1 MLETKEKYSNQ
12 VITTSRL
19 GYEVNSFAQSVNIS
33 QIVIFTQDKIK
44 KDMSWADNFSNHVVV
59 LNDSEKAKDISSA
72 LDSINYLAQIKADRD
87 TLLIAYGGGS
97 VSDHVG
103 FVASIFKRGIKY
115 INIPTTLLGMI
126 DASIGGKTAIN
137 IGSLKNQIGTFYQ
150 PSKVLIDFNL
160 IDTMPDSVINDGL
173 GEMFK
178 YAILN
183 GRDMLDSFQ
192 DYLDSRN
199 SELLNSLILK
209 CADIKLGIV
218 SVDERD
224 QGLRKTLNLGHTF
237 GHAIESD
244 SQNKISHGEAVI
256 NGILIASYLSFRKEN
271 LSKEDLKQIE
281 LIGLRLINQRFK
293 TNNIDQYIKFMLN
306 DKKNQNN
313 QIGIVMIQNIGK
325 VSLDYFSCNDIKN
338 FLDSYNEYISN

>member
-1 MLETKEKYSNQ
+1 MLEAKEKYSNQ
-12 VITTSRL
+12 VIITSRL
-19 GYEVNSFAQSVNIS
+19 GYEVDRFAQSANIS
-33 QIVIFTQDKIK
+33 QIVIFTQDNIK
-44 KDMSWADNFSNHVVV
+44 KDMSWATNFSNHVVV

-103 FVASIFKRGIKY
+103 FVASVFKRGIKY
-115 INIPTTLLGMI
+115 INISTTLLGMI

-178 YAILN
+178 YSILN
-183 GRDMLDSFQ
+183 GRDMLESFQ
-192 DYLDSRN
+192 NYLDSRN

-256 NGILIASYLSFRKEN
+256 NGILMVSYLSFRKGN

-313 QIGIVMIQNIGK
+313 QIGIVMILSIGK
-325 VSLDYFSCNDIKN
+325 VNLDYFSYNDIRN
-338 FLDSYNEYISN
+338 FLESYNEYISN

>member
-1 MLETKEKYSNQ
+1 MLEAKEKYSNQ

-19 GYEVNSFAQSVNIS
+19 GYEVNKFAQSRNIS
-33 QIVIFTQDKIK
+33 QIVVFTQENIK

-103 FVASIFKRGIKY
+103 FVASVFKRGIKY

-183 GRDMLDSFQ
+183 GRDMLDSLQ
-192 DYLDSRN
+192 DYLDSRK

-218 SVDERD
+218 SFDERD

-256 NGILIASYLSFRKEN
+256 NGILMVSYLSFRKGN

-313 QIGIVMIQNIGK
+313 QIGIVMILSIGK
-325 VSLDYFSCNDIKN
+325 VNLDYFSYNDIRN
-338 FLDSYNEYISN
+338 FLESYNEYISN

>member
-1 MLETKEKYSNQ
+1 MLEAKEKYSNQ
-12 VITTSRL
+12 VIITSRL
-19 GYEVNSFAQSVNIS
+19 GYEVDRFAQSANIS

-59 LNDSEKAKDISSA
+59 LNDSEQAKDISSA

-103 FVASIFKRGIKY
+103 FVASVFKRGIKY
-115 INIPTTLLGMI
+115 INISTTLLGMI

-209 CADIKLGIV
+209 CIDIKLGIV

-256 NGILIASYLSFRKEN
+256 NGILMVSYLSFKKGS

-293 TNNIDQYIKFMLN
+293 TNNINQYIKFMLN

-313 QIGIVMIQNIGK
+313 QIGIVMILSIGK
-325 VSLDYFSCNDIKN
+325 VNLDYFSYNDIRN
-338 FLDSYNEYISN
+338 FLESYNEYISN

>member
-1 MLETKEKYSNQ
+1 
-12 VITTSRL
+12 
-19 GYEVNSFAQSVNIS
+19 
-33 QIVIFTQDKIK
+33 
-44 KDMSWADNFSNHVVV
+44 
-59 LNDSEKAKDISSA
+59 
-72 LDSINYLAQIKADRD
+72 
-87 TLLIAYGGGS
+87 
-97 VSDHVG
+97 
-103 FVASIFKRGIKY
+103 
-115 INIPTTLLGMI
+115 
-126 DASIGGKTAIN
+126 
-137 IGSLKNQIGTFYQ
+137 
-150 PSKVLIDFNL
+150 
-160 IDTMPDSVINDGL
+160 MPDSVINDGL

-209 CADIKLGIV
+209 CVDVKLGIV

-224 QGLRKTLNLGHTF
+224 QGLRKTLNLAHTF

-256 NGILIASYLSFRKEN
+256 NGILMVSYLSFRKGN

-313 QIGIVMIQNIGK
+313 QIGIVMILSIGK
-325 VSLDYFSCNDIKN
+325 VNLDYFSYNDIRN
-338 FLDSYNEYISN
+338 FLESYNEYISN

>member
-1 MLETKEKYSNQ
+1 MLEAKEKYSNQ

-19 GYEVNSFAQSVNIS
+19 GYEVNKFAQSRNIS
-33 QIVIFTQDKIK
+33 QIVVFTQENIK

-103 FVASIFKRGIKY
+103 FVASVFKRGIKY

-126 DASIGGKTAIN
+126 DASIGGKTALN

-178 YAILN
+178 YAILDDH
-183 GRDMLDSFQ
+183 DMLEYFQ

-199 SELLNSLILK
+199 SELRNSLILK
-209 CADIKLGIV
+209 CADIKLSIV

-256 NGILIASYLSFRKEN
+256 NGILMVSYLSFRKGN

-313 QIGIVMIQNIGK
+313 QIGIVMILSIGK
-325 VSLDYFSCNDIKN
+325 VNLDYFSYNDIRN
-338 FLDSYNEYISN
+338 FLESYNEYISN

>member
-1 MLETKEKYSNQ
+1 MLEAKEKYSNQ

-19 GYEVNSFAQSVNIS
+19 GYEVNKFAQSRNIS
-33 QIVIFTQDKIK
+33 QIVVFTQENIK

-103 FVASIFKRGIKY
+103 FVASVFKRGIKY

-126 DASIGGKTAIN
+126 DASIGGKTALN

-178 YAILN
+178 YAILDDH
-183 GRDMLDSFQ
+183 DMLEYFQ

-199 SELLNSLILK
+199 SELRNSLILK
-209 CADIKLGIV
+209 CADIKLSIV

-256 NGILIASYLSFRKEN
+256 NGILMVSYLSFRKGN

-313 QIGIVMIQNIGK
+313 QIAIVMILSIGK
-325 VSLDYFSCNDIKN
+325 VNLDYFSYNDIRN
-338 FLDSYNEYISN
+338 FLESYNEYISN

>member
-1 MLETKEKYSNQ
+1 MLEAKEKYSNQ

-19 GYEVNSFAQSVNIS
+19 GYEVNKFAQSRNIS
-33 QIVIFTQDKIK
+33 QIVVFTQENIK

-59 LNDSEKAKDISSA
+59 LNDSERAKDISSA

-103 FVASIFKRGIKY
+103 FVASVFKRGIKY

-178 YAILN
+178 YAILD
-183 GRDMLDSFQ
+183 GHDMLEYFQ

-209 CADIKLGIV
+209 CADIKLSIV

-256 NGILIASYLSFRKEN
+256 NGILMVSYLSFKKGS

-293 TNNIDQYIKFMLN
+293 TNNINQYIKFMLN

-313 QIGIVMIQNIGK
+313 QIGIVMILSIGK
-325 VSLDYFSCNDIKN
+325 VNLDYFSYNDIRN
-338 FLDSYNEYISN
+338 FLESYNEYISN

>member
-1 MLETKEKYSNQ
+1 MLEAKEKYSNQ

-19 GYEVNSFAQSVNIS
+19 SYEVDSFAQSANIS
-33 QIVIFTQDKIK
+33 QIVFFTQENIK

-103 FVASIFKRGIKY
+103 FVASVFKRGIKY

-209 CADIKLGIV
+209 CTDIKLGIV

-256 NGILIASYLSFRKEN
+256 NGILMVSYLSFRKGN

-313 QIGIVMIQNIGK
+313 QIGIVMILSIGK
-325 VSLDYFSCNDIKN
+325 VNLDYFSYNDIRN
-338 FLDSYNEYISN
+338 FLESYNEYISN

>member
-1 MLETKEKYSNQ
+1 MLEAKEKYSNQ

-72 LDSINYLAQIKADRD
+72 LDSINYLAQIKADRN

-103 FVASIFKRGIKY
+103 FVASVFKRGIKY

-178 YAILN
+178 YSILN
-183 GRDMLDSFQ
+183 GCDMLDSFQ

-209 CADIKLGIV
+209 CADIKLSIV

-256 NGILIASYLSFRKEN
+256 NGILMVSYLSFKKGS

-293 TNNIDQYIKFMLN
+293 TNNINQYIKFMLN

-313 QIGIVMIQNIGK
+313 QIGIVMILSIGK
-325 VSLDYFSCNDIKN
+325 VNLDYFSYNDIRN
-338 FLDSYNEYISN
+338 FLESYNEYISN

>member
-1 MLETKEKYSNQ
+1 MLEAKEKYSNQ

-19 GYEVNSFAQSVNIS
+19 GYEVNKFAQSRNIS
-33 QIVIFTQDKIK
+33 QIVVFTQENIK

-103 FVASIFKRGIKY
+103 FVASVFKRGIKY

-209 CADIKLGIV
+209 CIDIKLGIV

-256 NGILIASYLSFRKEN
+256 NGILMVSYLSFKKGS

-293 TNNIDQYIKFMLN
+293 TNNINQYIKFMLN

-313 QIGIVMIQNIGK
+313 QIGIVMILSIGK
-325 VSLDYFSCNDIKN
+325 VNLDYFSYNDIRN
-338 FLDSYNEYISN
+338 FLESYNEYISN

>member
-103 FVASIFKRGIKY
+103 FVASVFKRGIKY

-183 GRDMLDSFQ
+183 GRDMLDSLQ

-256 NGILIASYLSFRKEN
+256 NGILMVSYLSFRKGN

-313 QIGIVMIQNIGK
+313 QIGIVMILSIGK
-325 VSLDYFSCNDIKN
+325 VNLDYFSYNDIRN
-338 FLDSYNEYISN
+338 FLESYNEYISN

>member
-1 MLETKEKYSNQ
+1 MLEAKEKYSNQ

-19 GYEVNSFAQSVNIS
+19 GYEVNKFAQSRNIS
-33 QIVIFTQDKIK
+33 QIVVFTQENIK

-59 LNDSEKAKDISSA
+59 LNDSERAKDISSA

-103 FVASIFKRGIKY
+103 FVASVFKRGIKY

-178 YAILN
+178 YAILD
-183 GRDMLDSFQ
+183 GHDMLEYFQ

-218 SVDERD
+218 SFDERD

-256 NGILIASYLSFRKEN
+256 NGILMVSYLSFKKGS

-293 TNNIDQYIKFMLN
+293 TNNINQYIKFMLN

-313 QIGIVMIQNIGK
+313 QIGIVMILSIGK
-325 VSLDYFSCNDIKN
+325 VNLDYFSYNDIRN
-338 FLDSYNEYISN
+338 FLESYNEYISN

>member
-1 MLETKEKYSNQ
+1 MLEAKEKYSNQ

-19 GYEVNSFAQSVNIS
+19 GYEVDSFAQSANIS
-33 QIVIFTQDKIK
+33 QIVIFTQDNIK

-59 LNDSEKAKDISSA
+59 LNDGEKAKDITSA

-103 FVASIFKRGIKY
+103 FVASVFKRGIKY

-178 YAILN
+178 YSILN

-209 CADIKLGIV
+209 CADIKLSIV

-256 NGILIASYLSFRKEN
+256 NGILMVSCLSFKKGS
-271 LSKEDLKQIE
+271 LGKEDLKQIE

-313 QIGIVMIQNIGK
+313 QIGIVMILSIGK
-325 VSLDYFSCNDIKN
+325 VNLDYFSYNDIRN
-338 FLDSYNEYISN
+338 FLESYNEYISN